1 MGFVCYAG
9 LYRSAMS
16 VKSMTNII
24 KRNSITRGEL
34 SSSLHTEQI
43 WGGYHNGAT
52 TKTSDLLIEERGAL
66 AIFFAKQGRQRT
78 RRPLSSGCSEIREG
92 VKTLTKRQGECSSS
106 SGGKCGRKGAK
117 NKYINK

>member
-43 WGGYHNGAT
+43 WRAGYHNGAT
-52 TKTSDLLIEERGAL
+52 TKTPDLLIEERGAL
-66 AIFFAKQGRQRT
+66 AIFFASRA
-78 RRPLSSGCSEIREG
+78 
-92 VKTLTKRQGECSSS
+92 VKELGGPFQAVAVKFAKVLKR
-106 SGGKCGRKGAK
+106 
-117 NKYINK
+117 